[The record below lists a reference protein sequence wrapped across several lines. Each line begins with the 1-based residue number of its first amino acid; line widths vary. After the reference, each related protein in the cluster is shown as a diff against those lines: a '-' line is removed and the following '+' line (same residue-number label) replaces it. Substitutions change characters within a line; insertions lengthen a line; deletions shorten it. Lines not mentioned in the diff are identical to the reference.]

1 MKKMTQIYLAACLLL
16 VTACTS
22 QYTIEGNLENR
33 QEANIKITTTGADG
47 KEEILAEGKAQDG
60 KFHFSGKVDAP
71 RICFLKVSGV
81 SERIPM
87 LLENEKYHVY
97 IGSDKSTEAKNY
109 RIEGGKWQNLR
120 NKLRDKEKAIYRIS
134 DSLVECYQSARK
146 TLDVIEMSS
155 IRKQLDSLS
164 EQFNTLIQTHIQK
177 NSDNLLGLTL
187 VYERLQQLPYKQL
200 KARYELLA
208 ENMRETPEGILARRQ
223 LEHLS
228 SREIGGRFADFHLPS
243 ASGDTISLSDLKGK
257 VKLIDFW
264 ASWCGPCRAENPN
277 LLRIYEKYKDKGLV
291 IVGISMDTH
300 QEEWLQAVQEDRL
313 PWTQL
318 CDLQGMRGGAGKQY
332 NIRAIPQAYLLDSHN
347 KIIAIGLR
355 GEELDEAIKNA
366 I

>member
-1 MKKMTQIYLAACLLL
+1 MKRSMLIFLASCLLFAS
-16 VTACTS
+16 ACS
-22 QYTIEGNLENR
+22 NQYNIEGEL
-33 QEANIKITTTGADG
+33 ANKQNAVVKIITTGADG
-47 KEEILAEGKAQDG
+47 QEEIIGETEAEEG
-60 KFHFSGKVDAP
+60 KFHFSGKVNAP
-71 RICFLKVSGV
+71 KICFLTVSGL
-81 SERIPM
+81 SGRIPL

-109 RIEGGKWQNLR
+109 RIEGGKLQRIR
-120 NKLRDKEKAIYRIS
+120 NELQDKEKAIYQIS
-134 DSLVECYQSARK
+134 DSLVECYQSARR
-146 TLDVIEMSS
+146 TLDVIEMSI

-164 EQFNTLIQTHIQK
+164 EQFNTLIQNYIQK

-228 SREIGGRFADFHLPS
+228 SREIGGRFADFRLPS

-300 QEEWLQAVQEDRL
+300 QEAWLQAVQEDRL

-318 CDLQGMRGGAGKQY
+318 CDLKGMRGGAGKQY
-332 NIRAIPQAYLLDSHN
+332 NIRSIPQAYLLDSHN
-347 KIIAIGLR
+347 KVIVIGLR
-355 GEELDEAIKNA
+355 GKELEEAIKNA